1 MSDAKIHSIVYQP
14 EDQEYGER
22 YDDFIRIPVESINLI
37 ANHGIEG
44 DRKAGH
50 APKRQLNLLD
60 HDWVQK
66 QKEKGFNAIPGAFG
80 EQVVIQGL
88 DVLTLNRGD
97 QLQLGDFALI
107 EITMPRTGCSR
118 LEMAHGDMGKPEDP
132 IGMMARVLETGKIS
146 VGDPIQIMSR
156 VSIKQSHARN

>member
-1 MSDAKIHSIVYQP
+1 MEDAKIYSIVYQP

-22 YDDFIRIPVESINLI
+22 YDDFIRIPVESVNLI

-44 DRKAGH
+44 DRKAGR

-60 HDWVQK
+60 YDWVREQK
-66 QKEKGFNAIPGAFG
+66 QKGFNAFPGAFG

-97 QLQLGDFALI
+97 QLQLGESALI
-107 EITMPRTGCSR
+107 EITMPRTGCNR
-118 LEMAHGDMGKPEDP
+118 LEMAHGDLGKPEDP
-132 IGMMARVLETGKIS
+132 IGVMARVIATGKVS
-146 VGDPIQIMSR
+146 VGDPIQMVNQ
-156 VSIKQSHARN
+156 VSV